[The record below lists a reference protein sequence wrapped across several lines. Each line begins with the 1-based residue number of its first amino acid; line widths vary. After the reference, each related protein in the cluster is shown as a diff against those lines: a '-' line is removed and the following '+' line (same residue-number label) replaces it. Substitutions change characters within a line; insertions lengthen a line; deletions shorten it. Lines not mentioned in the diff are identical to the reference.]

1 MRVLGPFFDVID
13 ADFSALREIA
23 RDLLQQE
30 KDLSEIVQLVG
41 RDSLSEDQKV
51 VLELAKII
59 REDYLQ
65 QNAFSEHD
73 FNCPLTK
80 SVGMLRVIVQLYR
93 RALKAVTGSDATGA
107 AAATAAGA
115 KTITWNVIKATQS
128 KLINRVTVRKG
139 ERGSWAQ
146 QTTLIHTRRS
156 TLHVLPLMRAG
167 HEIPR
172 PAHGRRR
179 DEQVLWRAA

>member
-1 MRVLGPFFDVID
+1 MRVLGPFFDAID

-128 KLINRVTVRKG
+128 KLINRVTVRWRVG
-139 ERGSWAQ
+139 LEGAFSA
-146 QTTLIHTRRS
+146 S
-156 TLHVLPLMRAG
+156 V
-167 HEIPR
+167 
-172 PAHGRRR
+172 PAHSRRH
-179 DEQVLWRAA
+179 RATCCFATSPHFFFPLTSDRT